1 MSRLSLMVLA
11 ALSSAILAGC
21 GEGPP
26 ELVDVEGTILLK
38 GKPLEKVRVEFWP
51 LNNGPQSSALTDD
64 QGRFVL
70 MASEGAE
77 KGAILGKHK
86 VVLRDVSIFKGEFM
100 GRAGADVDMT
110 KGEKPRIAS
119 KYTNV
124 MKTTLETE
132 ITGEQRDLKFEV
144 EPFTR

>member
-1 MSRLSLMVLA
+1 MSRQSLTVLA
-11 ALSSAILAGC
+11 ALASTIIAGC
-21 GEGPP
+21 GESPP

-86 VVLRDVSIFKGEFM
+86 VVLRDVSIVKVEFL
-100 GRAGADVDMT
+100 GREGADVDMT

-119 KYTNV
+119 MYTNV
-124 MKTTLETE
+124 MKTPLETE

-144 EPFTR
+144 DPFTR